1 VGYILKRKINEVKS
15 TQVNFSLRREECP
28 AVFLNNKQIPASPST
43 KYLGIYLD
51 SHLTWKEHIKTQT
64 DRLKN

>member
-1 VGYILKRKINEVKS
+1 MEEKEAKS
-15 TQVNFSLRREECP
+15 MQVNFSLRREQCP
-28 AVFLNNKQIPASPST
+28 AVFFNNIQIPASSSI

-51 SHLTWKEHIKTQT
+51 SHLTWKEHTKKKMQT